1 MERDLLLEIE
11 SIINSGKSDEEIREA
26 LADYHEN
33 DIASVVHDLSKE
45 DRDKLYKFLSDEE
58 LADIFSYIDD
68 VEDYIDELPV
78 EKAADIIE
86 EMDADDAIDVLL
98 ELDEED
104 KNQILEEMDKEA
116 VEDIKLIRQY
126 DEDQIGS
133 KMTNNFIVIKR
144 NMNIKQAMKAV
155 VESAA
160 EHDNVSTIF
169 VLDDNDKYYGSIE
182 LRDLIIARSNQSI
195 EEIVKTAYPS
205 LQATTPIDEC
215 IQDLKD
221 YALDIIPV
229 LNDKNELI
237 GVITSDDIIET
248 VDEEMSE
255 DYVKLAGIVD
265 TEELDESVIKSVTK
279 RIPWLLALLCLGL
292 VTSLLISGFHSVV
305 AALPALVFFQSLI
318 LDMSG
323 NSGTQSLAVTIRTI
337 TAEDVDKKLIA
348 KTIGKETTIGLS
360 NGLILG
366 SLSFVAVFTF
376 LYLTKTTI
384 VETYEFSIETCL
396 LAAMCVSIALLCAMT
411 ISTFSGSVIPILF
424 KKINIDPAVASGPF
438 ITTLNDI
445 IAVAIYYGLASLLFA
460 AFLG

>member
-1 MERDLLLEIE
+1 MERNLLQEIE
-11 SIINSGKSDEEIREA
+11 SIINSGKSDDEIRES

-45 DRDKLYKFLSDEE
+45 DRDKLYSFLSDEE
-58 LADIFSYIDD
+58 LAEIFSYLDD
-68 VEDYIDELPV
+68 VEDYIEELPV

-104 KNQILEEMDKEA
+104 KAQILQEMDQEA

-133 KMTNNFIVIKR
+133 KMTNNFIVIQR
-144 NMNIKQAMKAV
+144 NMTIKQAMKAV
-155 VESAA
+155 VEDAA

-169 VLDDNDKYYGSIE
+169 VLDEGKYYGSVE
-182 LRDLIIARSNQSI
+182 LRDLIIARSTQNI
-195 EEIVKTAYPS
+195 EDIVKTAYPA
-205 LQATTPIDEC
+205 LLATTEVSEC

-221 YALDIIPV
+221 YALDIIPI
-229 LNDKNELI
+229 LNEENELV
-237 GVITSDDIIET
+237 GVITSDDIVET

-255 DYVKLAGIVD
+255 DYVKLAGIVE
-265 TEELDESVIKSVTK
+265 TEDLDESVFKSVSK
-279 RIPWLLALLCLGL
+279 RIPWLLALLALGL
-292 VTSLLISGFHSVV
+292 VTSLLISGFHNVV

-323 NSGTQSLAVTIRTI
+323 NSGTQSLAVTIRII
-337 TAEDVDKKLIA
+337 TEEDVDKKLIG
-348 KTIGKETTIGLS
+348 KTIGKETSIGML
-360 NGLILG
+360 NGFLLG
-366 SLSFVAVFTF
+366 SLSFIAVFLF
-376 LYLTKTTI
+376 LVITKTTV
-384 VETYEFSIETCL
+384 VENQSYSLTSSL
-396 LAAMCVSIALLCAMT
+396 LAAVCVAIALFCAMT
-411 ISTFSGSVIPILF
+411 ISTFSGSIIPIIF
-424 KKINIDPAVASGPF
+424 KKIKIDPAVASGPF

-460 AFLG
+460 ALI